1 MKSVSLSPRRF
12 SIGAL
17 LALGFGLLC
26 GLSVLLACFAFSSLQ
41 AVFKGEDQLEKI
53 AGVHAGI
60 LDIRILEKSYRLEA
74 NGGAVDKVHRLIN
87 EIPQQVATLEQLEQ
101 PLVVASKRYL
111 TQFERLVAARGQL
124 EQAQKAMGVEAGE
137 VRIAFETVEQ
147 DLTEALMQE
156 SSEMLAA
163 LVLAENATALMR
175 KLLSLRIAEWSYSHS
190 LTEADYEQWVLLLSD
205 LRSAAQALA
214 GGAASQQ
221 RAALDLALGSL
232 ERYRVA
238 FEAYHTSYLAHLES
252 QLEMD
257 RIAEQMLAVSEEMRR
272 QVSDRQQALKQN
284 AYTKLIQMAALVL
297 VLGIATAWG
306 IRRRIILS
314 LRATAEQVEH
324 FAAGRLN
331 ASIHDDCGDELS
343 VVLHAIRQMGE
354 SLNSVVSRIEEGA
367 SGLGRVSAELDQM
380 TREVASSAEQQV
392 QDTNRA
398 FNAMETMGVSLTRVV
413 GLTGNASTAAG
424 LASKGSKVGGE
435 EVEAAVSQIDQ
446 LAKLVHATGQEMRS
460 FDARAVSIGRVLKV
474 VQSLAEQTNLLAL
487 NAAIEAA
494 RAGEMGRG
502 FSVVAEEVRCLAA
515 RTQSAAAEIAGMI
528 KTLQCDSKS
537 LLTRVERVGEESAR
551 VRDFSFRAGL
561 ALRGVTTEVST
572 IHQMNLD
579 IAGATQAQSEMVG
592 EVELCMLEVRASAL
606 ASQNRTHRLR
616 GASRELE
623 DLAGQ
628 LREGLSFFTL
638 K

>member
-26 GLSVLLACFAFSSLQ
+26 GLRVLLACFAFSSLQ
-41 AVFKGEDQLEKI
+41 AVFKGEDQLESI
-53 AGVHAGI
+53 ARVHAGI
-60 LDIRILEKSYRLEA
+60 LDIRILEKSYRLEST
-74 NGGAVDKVHRLIN
+74 GGAVDKVHRLIS

-101 PLVVASKRYL
+101 PLVVASKQYL
-111 TQFERLVAARGQL
+111 TQFERLVAARGRL

-156 SSEMLAA
+156 SGEMLAA

-175 KLLSLRIAEWSYSHS
+175 KLLSLRIAEWSYSQS

-214 GGAASQQ
+214 GGAATQQ

-252 QLEMD
+252 ELEMD

-324 FAAGRLN
+324 FAAGRLD
-331 ASIHDDCGDELS
+331 ASIHDDCGDELA

-354 SLNSVVSRIEEGA
+354 SLNGVVSRIEEGA
-367 SGLGRVSAELDQM
+367 SGLGRVCAELDQM
-380 TREVASSAEQQV
+380 TREVASSAEHQV

-413 GLTGNASTAAG
+413 GLTGDASSAAG
-424 LASKGSKVGGE
+424 LASKGSEVGRE
-435 EVEAAVSQIDQ
+435 EVEAADQ
-446 LAKLVHATGQEMRS
+446 LDKLVHATGQEMRS
-460 FDARAVSIGRVLKV
+460 LDARAVSIGRVLEV

-537 LLTRVERVGEESAR
+537 LLSRVERVGEESAR

-579 IAGATQAQSEMVG
+579 IAGATQAQSEMVS
-592 EVELCMLEVRASAL
+592 EVGLCMLEVRASAL

-623 DLAGQ
+623 NLARQ